1 MKSVSVIR
9 IRVLSVFIL
18 VFALILIGK
27 LYLVQ
32 VVSGEEFS
40 SRADKQYLQSSY
52 DYFNRGSI
60 FFESKDGDLVSA
72 ATLKTGFILALAPP
86 FVENAEDI
94 FEKLSGIIEL
104 NREDF
109 LSKANDKTRNYVEV
123 ARRVPLDKADTISE
137 MELPGVRLYRER
149 WRFYPGGSMGAHVL
163 GFLAYKEHELA
174 GRYGLERYYEGVLN
188 RDNDSVF
195 VNFFAEIF
203 SNIQD
208 SFSKDKSLEGD
219 VVTSIEP
226 TVEAF
231 LEQELKKI
239 NEKWSSDYSGG
250 IIMDP
255 KTGSIYAMAMAP
267 SFDLNNFQE
276 QKNSSI
282 FSNPMVENVYE
293 MGSIVKALTLAA
305 GIDAGAI
312 SANTTYYDTGTMTLN
327 NRTFSNFDGKARGV
341 VSMQEVLNQS
351 LNTGVAFVVQQMGK
365 QSFAKYLLDFG
376 IGKETGIDLPSETH
390 GLVSNLSSPRDIE
403 YATASFGQGIALTP
417 IATVRAL
424 ASLGNGGLLVS
435 PHIAKKINYKI
446 GGSKKITPNPP
457 KRVLKEETSEE
468 ITRMLVNTVD
478 TALLGGTAKIPN
490 YSVAAKTGTAQVAKE
505 NQSGYYEDRYLHSF
519 FGYFPAYEPR
529 FIVFLY
535 TMYPKGVRYASETL
549 THSFMDMTKFLI
561 NYYEIP
567 PDR

>member
-1 MKSVSVIR
+1 MKSVSVTR
-9 IRVLSVFIL
+9 IRVLSIFIL

-27 LYLVQ
+27 LYAVQ
-32 VVSGEEFS
+32 IVSGEEFS
-40 SRADKQYLQSSY
+40 ERADRQYLRSSY

-60 FFESKDGDLVSA
+60 FFESKGGDQIPA
-72 ATLKTGFILALAPP
+72 ATLKTGFILALAPS
-86 FVENAEDI
+86 FVENEEAV
-94 FEKLSGIIEL
+94 FEKLSEAVVL
-104 NREDF
+104 DREDF
-109 LSKANDKTRNYVEV
+109 LAKARDKTKSYVEI
-123 ARRVPLDKADTISE
+123 ARRVPLDKADVIE
-137 MELPGVRLYRER
+137 KMELPGVRLYRER

-174 GRYGLERYYEGVLN
+174 GRYGLERYYEEVLN
-188 RDNDSVF
+188 RENDSVF

-219 VVTSIEP
+219 LVTSIEP

-231 LEQELKKI
+231 FEQELKKI
-239 NEKWSSDYSGG
+239 NEKWNSDYSGG

-255 KTGSIYAMAMAP
+255 KTGSIYAMSMAP

-276 QKNSSI
+276 QKDPRV

-293 MGSIVKALTLAA
+293 MGSIIKPLTIAA
-305 GIDAGAI
+305 GIDTGAI
-312 SANTTYYDTGTMTLN
+312 SANTTYYDSGAITLN
-327 NRTFSNFDGKARGV
+327 NRTFSNFDGKARGTV
-341 VSMQEVLNQS
+341 NMQEVLNQS
-351 LNTGVAFVVQQMGK
+351 LNTGVAFAVKQMGK
-365 QSFAKYLLDFG
+365 ENFARYMLDFG

-424 ASLGNGGLLVS
+424 ATLGNGGLLVS
-435 PHIAKKINYKI
+435 PHIVKRINYKI

-478 TALLGGTAKIPN
+478 TALLGGTAKLPN
-490 YSVAAKTGTAQVAKE
+490 YSVAAKTGTAQIARE
-505 NQSGYYEDRYLHSF
+505 NQSGYYDDRYLHSF
-519 FGYFPAYEPR
+519 FGYFPAYDPK

-535 TMYPKGVRYASETL
+535 TVYPKGVRYASETL
-549 THSFMDMTKFLI
+549 THSFMDITKFLI